1 MDYSRTTKPAF
12 NEHSTGKEERVLN
25 SKEEGD
31 KEAGY
36 YAPKLTHEM
45 KNDPGADQVRRRIAA
60 EKEYQ
65 KWLKYR
71 TEPPQ
76 KVEKPLPQDF
86 NDSVANDSKDYT
98 LFDKLYAQ
106 KQAREHKNTNTA
118 KLKL

>member
-1 MDYSRTTKPAF
+1 MDYSRTTRPAF
-12 NEHSTGKEERVLN
+12 NEHSANKEEQAAQDRVGE
-25 SKEEGD
+25 KDAE
-31 KEAGY
+31 Y
-36 YAPKLTHEM
+36 YEPKLTPEM
-45 KNDPGADQVRRRIAA
+45 KGDGAESVRRGIAA

-76 KVEKPLPQDF
+76 KAEKPLPQDF
-86 NDSVANDSKDYT
+86 NDSVTNDSKDYT

-106 KQAREHKNTNTA
+106 KQARENENTHTA